1 MKITNVSKTTA
12 ISVANAK
19 PSNKM
24 KLTIRPVAFRVPVG
38 DRLAVVHLDTHG
50 HLNERKEEGEF
61 V

>member
-1 MKITNVSKTTA
+1 
-12 ISVANAK
+12 VANAK

-24 KLTIRPVAFRVPVG
+24 KLTIRPVAFCVPVG